1 MKRAEVVRQLS
12 RLHGMVLGSRSNVV
26 WILLRPSFQSSP
38 HVTKIIAVV
47 GINFRDETEVFGGQE
62 TSG

>member
-47 GINFRDETEVFGGQE
+47 GINFRVETEVFGGQE